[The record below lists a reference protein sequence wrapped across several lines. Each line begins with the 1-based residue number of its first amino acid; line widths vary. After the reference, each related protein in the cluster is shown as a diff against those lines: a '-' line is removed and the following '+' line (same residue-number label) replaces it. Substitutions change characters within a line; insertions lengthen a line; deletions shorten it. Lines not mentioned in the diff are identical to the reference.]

1 MTAEV
6 TILLGESKQALSIPR
21 SVLGRSLG
29 EGQYEVM
36 VLAGD
41 HPEPRQIRT
50 GRQDSVNIEV
60 LDGLKEGERIVL
72 GDSLSAEAAEAASSS
87 SRRRGPPPGGH

>member
-1 MTAEV
+1 M
-6 TILLGESKQALSIPR
+6 LGK
-21 SVLGRSLG
+21 SLG
-29 EGQYEVM
+29 EGRYEVM

-41 HPEPRQIRT
+41 HPEPRMIRT
-50 GRQDSVNIEV
+50 GRQDSANIEV

-72 GDSLSAEAAEAASSS
+72 GDSQSAEAAEVASSS